1 MAEAELPNPEELE
14 EIKEKRFHSRVAMIT
29 AVYAVILAFSSLGGN
44 HAMKEMLLSQQQASD
59 QWAFYQAKSIRQH
72 LYQSQKAMLENQ
84 LSLMSGT
91 LDADRLARAS
101 AAIKAFGDEQAR
113 FAREKE
119 QIMHKAREL
128 EKERDKSRSKDPYFE
143 YAEVLLQIAIIMA
156 SVSILADSLAVF
168 SFSALFALF
177 GAFLCANGYLQFL
190 AIPFLH

>member
-1 MAEAELPNPEELE
+1 MAETELPNPKELE
-14 EIKEKRFHSRVAMIT
+14 EIKEKRFHSTVAMIT

-44 HAMKEMLLSQQQASD
+44 QAMKEMLLAQQQASD
-59 QWAFYQAKSIRQH
+59 QWAYYQAKSIRQH
-72 LYQSQKAMLENQ
+72 LYQSQKTMLENQ

-91 LDADRLARAS
+91 LGADRTAQVRATLKS
-101 AAIKAFGDEQAR
+101 FGVEQSR
-113 FAREKE
+113 FAEEKKE
-119 QIMHKAREL
+119 IMHKAREL

-168 SFSALFALF
+168 SFSAVFALF
-177 GAFLCANGYLQFL
+177 GAFLCANGYLQFV